1 METQTTPAPNAP
13 STNTDSS
20 RGIYRGVVLVF
31 LGATFLGTVA
41 SIAASVMF
49 SNTVLLDVA
58 VTLGISTGVLIGVAI
73 SQRRRARSPRRE
85 PQVGAAFA
93 PEDSK
98 VPSDDSSSASRFTLI
113 SRVKAQL
120 GRAAQWFRHFG
131 LLGWIR
137 IATAVAGAISIVL
150 LLAFSFPSAS
160 PSSLVAASIAAVC
173 LATAGLAGIAVGYL
187 ADLEPSVLP
196 EAPGLC
202 RGARVVAWVL
212 VVAAISEGL
221 SWAGQETA
229 VRGLHFLIL
238 LIDAAVC
245 YSLLTTRR
253 PTDKTFPV
261 FPLDFGV
268 SSLLGS
274 RTNVLASILDTG
286 ERQLGIDLR
295 STWALTVVSRSIVPL
310 IIGLC
315 LMGWL
320 STSLTVVDLQNQG
333 LVERLGVPLDGQPL
347 QPGLH
352 LHWPWPVDRV
362 FQIPVQRVQ
371 ALSVGHEG
379 EQAQGPENVLWA
391 VEHAPNE
398 YTLLLGNGRDLI
410 TVDATVQYRIVDA
423 RAWRYHSQNPADAL
437 RAIAY
442 RAVMRSTVNH
452 SLSEALS
459 ENVVTLTANMRAMV
473 QHDADALGLGVKVE
487 AFTVGGMHPPVP
499 VAHDY
504 EAVVSAELGKVTAVA
519 DAETNRNQIVPAA
532 EATVLR
538 NENTARAEGAQ
549 ALALAAGE
557 AWSFRAL
564 QSQYRAAP
572 NEYFFRR
579 RLETLERGLSGHAF
593 TVVDARILRD
603 GGELWL
609 TQ

>member
-1 METQTTPAPNAP
+1 
-13 STNTDSS
+13 
-20 RGIYRGVVLVF
+20 VF

-41 SIAASVMF
+41 SVAASVVF
-49 SNTVLLDVA
+49 SNVVLLDVA
-58 VTLGISTGVLIGVAI
+58 VTLGISSGILIGVAI
-73 SQRRRARSPRRE
+73 SQRRRARPPSGELPA
-85 PQVGAAFA
+85 GNA
-93 PEDSK
+93 PASENRK
-98 VPSDDSSSASRFTLI
+98 PPSDVSSSENRLRLI
-113 SRVKAQL
+113 SRVKAPF
-120 GRAAQWFRHFG
+120 GRAAHWVRHFG
-131 LLGWIR
+131 LIGWIR
-137 IATAVAGAISIVL
+137 VGTAVAGTTGIVL
-150 LLAFSFPSAS
+150 LLALSFPSVG
-160 PSSLVAASIAAVC
+160 PSALVAASIAAVC

-187 ADLEPSVLP
+187 ANLERRVLP

-202 RGARVVAWVL
+202 RGARVVAWIL
-212 VVAAISEGL
+212 ALAAVSEGL
-221 SWAGQETA
+221 SWVGQETA
-229 VRGLHFLIL
+229 VRVLHFLIL
-238 LIDAAVC
+238 AVDAAVC
-245 YSLLTTRR
+245 YSLLRIR
-253 PTDKTFPV
+253 QPTDKACPV

-310 IIGLC
+310 VIGLC

-320 STSLTVVDLQNQG
+320 SSSLTVVDLQNQA
-333 LVERLGVPLDGQPL
+333 LVERLGVPLEGPPL

-362 FQIPVQRVQ
+362 FQIPVERVQ
-371 ALSVGHEG
+371 ALTVGHEG
-379 EQAQGPENVLWA
+379 EQTQGPENVLWA

-459 ENVVTLTANMRAMV
+459 ENVVTLTASMREMV

-549 ALALAAGE
+549 ALAVAAGE

-564 QSQYRAAP
+564 ESQYRAAP
-572 NEYFFRR
+572 TEYFFRR
-579 RLETLERGLSGHAF
+579 RLETLERGLTGHAF